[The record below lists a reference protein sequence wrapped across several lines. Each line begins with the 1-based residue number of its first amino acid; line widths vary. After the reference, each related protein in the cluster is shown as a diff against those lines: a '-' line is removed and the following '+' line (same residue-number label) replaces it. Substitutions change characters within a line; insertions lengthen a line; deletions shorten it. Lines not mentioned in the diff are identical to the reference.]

1 VQGVQPKYIGSIKK
15 KNTEQ
20 NQEQGKRAEKS
31 CLTVIINMMVNYINN
46 NNFCGFWIMTQ
57 LTSQT

>member
-1 VQGVQPKYIGSIKK
+1 VQPKYIGSIKK

-20 NQEQGKRAEKS
+20 NQEQGKRAQKS
-31 CLTVIINMMVNYINN
+31 CPTVTIKMMVNYIDN

-57 LTSQT
+57 FTSQT